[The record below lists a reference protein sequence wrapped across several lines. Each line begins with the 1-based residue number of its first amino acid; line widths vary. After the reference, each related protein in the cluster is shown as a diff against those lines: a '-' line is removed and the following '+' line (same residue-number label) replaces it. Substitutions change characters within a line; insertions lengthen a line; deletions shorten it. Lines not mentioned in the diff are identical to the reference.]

1 MPLRGIR
8 SSQSSLIAG
17 ALIRAGVDVA
27 RLEVPGSKVHTLPT
41 GENEMMYAAG
51 IGFSAPPQALDGPQS
66 SGPIKYGKPSRDQK
80 LHRKSGGSQNHCGCG
95 KPISANKDQCLG
107 CKQAKESA

>member
-41 GENEMMYAAG
+41 GENEMMYG
-51 IGFSAPPQALDGPQS
+51 SGFPSVAPGLDGPQS

>member
-17 ALIRAGVDVA
+17 ALIRAGMDVIA
-27 RLEVPGSKVHTLPT
+27 AEIPSETIQSKGIPRRQDY
-41 GENEMMYAAG
+41 MMYG
-51 IGFSAPPQALDGPQS
+51 PPRIDAPQS

-80 LHRKSGGSQNHCGCG
+80 LYRKSGGSQNHCGCG
-95 KPISANKDQCLG
+95 KPISANKDQCFA
-107 CKQAKESA
+107 CKQAKGGA